1 MRAVLTSLN
10 TSLTCFSVSFLVSF
24 TLPRALLNFSV
35 SSSNIRFSIIQCMPT
50 FKIAVLEGDGIGP
63 EIIAS
68 ALRVLKRLGEL
79 SGLDFLFEKALIGG
93 SAIDQKGTPLPQETV
108 ELCLKSD
115 AVLLGAV
122 GGPKWDNLPTDKR
135 PEKGLLGIRKALD
148 LYANLRPAKVYE
160 PLISSSP
167 LKEEVARGTDF
178 IVVRELTGDV
188 YYGEPRGIFVE
199 GGKRVGINTMRYT
212 EDEIRRVVRKA
223 FEIARQRRKKL
234 TSVDKSNVLEVSGLW
249 KAVVEEEAKNYPD
262 VELEHLYVDN
272 CAMQIVRRPS
282 SFDVIVTG
290 NIFGDILS
298 DEAAVITGSLGMLP
312 SASLGNKYALY
323 EPVHGSAPDIAGK
336 GIANPIATILST
348 SMMLRYSFGLKRES
362 ELIDRAV
369 ELVLEKGY
377 RTPDIYAE
385 GSIKVGTEGMTEAI
399 IKAMEELWEG
409 LH

>member
-1 MRAVLTSLN
+1 MTVY
-10 TSLTCFSVSFLVSF
+10 
-24 TLPRALLNFSV
+24 
-35 SSSNIRFSIIQCMPT
+35 
-50 FKIAVLEGDGIGP
+50 KIAVLKGDGIGP
-63 EIIAS
+63 EVVNS

-79 SGLDFLFEKALIGG
+79 SGVSFEFEEGLIGG
-93 SAIDQKGTPLPQETV
+93 IAIDQKGEPLPQETL
-108 ELCLKSD
+108 ELCLKAD

-122 GGPKWDNLPTDKR
+122 GGPKWDNLPTSKR
-135 PEKGLLGIRKALD
+135 PEKGLLQIRKALD

-160 PLISSSP
+160 PLISASP

-178 IVVRELTGDV
+178 IVIRELTGDV
-188 YYGEPRGIFVE
+188 YYGEPRGIFTE
-199 GGKRVGINTMRYT
+199 NGKRVGINTMKYT

-223 FEIARQRRKKL
+223 FEVALKRRKKL

-249 KAVVEEEAKNYPD
+249 RDIVEEEKKNYPD
-262 VELEHLYVDN
+262 VEVEHLYVDN

-312 SASLGNKYALY
+312 SASLGEKYALY

-348 SMMLRYSFGLKRES
+348 AMMLRYSFNLEKLANAIE
-362 ELIDRAV
+362 RAV
-369 ELVLEKGY
+369 ELTLQKGY
-377 RTPDIYAE
+377 RTPDIYSE
-385 GSIKVGTEGMTEAI
+385 GCIKVGTEQMTDAI
-399 IKAMEELWEG
+399 INSLEEIWES
-409 LH
+409 L

>member
-1 MRAVLTSLN
+1 
-10 TSLTCFSVSFLVSF
+10 
-24 TLPRALLNFSV
+24 
-35 SSSNIRFSIIQCMPT
+35 MPT

-68 ALRVLKRLGEL
+68 TLRVLKRLGEL
-79 SGLDFLFEKALIGG
+79 SNVDFVFEKALIGG

-122 GGPKWDNLPTDKR
+122 GGPKWDSLPTDKR

-167 LKEEVARGTDF
+167 LKEQIARGTDF

-188 YYGEPRGIFVE
+188 YYGEPRGIFLYE
-199 GGKRVGINTMRYT
+199 GKRVGINTMRYT

-312 SASLGNKYALY
+312 SASLGDKYALY

-336 GIANPIATILST
+336 GVANPIATILSA
-348 SMMLRYSFGLKRES
+348 SMMLRYSFRLEKEAD
-362 ELIDRAV
+362 LIDRAV
-369 ELVLEKGY
+369 ELVLERGY
-377 RTPDIYAE
+377 RTPDIYSE
-385 GSIKVGTEGMTEAI
+385 GCVKVGTDAMTDAV

-409 LH
+409 LS